1 MKQALMIP
9 IDKAGRVVLPKEV
22 RDELA
27 IQPGD
32 LLQVCVRGGEVALV
46 PQREKT
52 GFIRRGRALVF
63 STGEVS
69 RLDNET
75 VEGIRS
81 SERDRQGLET
91 ARGLLRR
98 KRP

>member
-1 MKQALMIP
+1 MKPTLVP

-32 LLQVCVRGGEVALV
+32 HLQVAIRGGEVALL

-52 GFIRRGRALVF
+52 GFVRRGRALVF
-63 STGEVS
+63 SAGGAAL
-69 RLDNET
+69 LDNEA
-75 VEGIRS
+75 VEAIRS
-81 SERDRQGLET
+81 SEQDRQGLET
-91 ARGLLRR
+91 AKALLPR
-98 KRP
+98 KQK